1 MGEDDRRREADHV
14 INNTLAALDDF
25 YLRRGMGKAAAR
37 RESRAAGAQ
46 GADHREALRYLR
58 AVEQPTSPRNRAI
71 ALLPYYAGLRIGEV
85 VGLDVDDVR
94 LSARK
99 GQLRNLGKGRDG
111 GKLAPSP
118 STPTCGRPCKPG
130 SASAAPS
137 S

>member
-1 MGEDDRRREADHV
+1 
-14 INNTLAALDDF
+14 
-25 YLRRGMGKAAAR
+25 MGKAAAR
-37 RESRAAGAQ
+37 RESLGRRAPKALTN
-46 GADHREALRYLR
+46 REALRYLR
-58 AVEQPTSPRNRAI
+58 AVEQSTSPRNRAI

-99 GQLRNLGKGRDG
+99 GQLRILGKGREAA
-111 GKLAPSP
+111 KLAPSP

-137 S
+137 SCARRRCW